1 MTITKKL
8 KEKAEKKVHKMVKV
22 ASLPSSQYLFA
33 AVWNALNVNQQALLT
48 VSFIV
53 YLIYK
58 IRDEK
63 VDK

>member
-1 MTITKKL
+1 MTVTKKK
-8 KEKAEKKVHKMVKV
+8 KETVKKVHKLVKV
-22 ASLPSSQYLFA
+22 ANLPSSQYLFA

-48 VSFIV
+48 VRFIV

-63 VDK
+63 VNK